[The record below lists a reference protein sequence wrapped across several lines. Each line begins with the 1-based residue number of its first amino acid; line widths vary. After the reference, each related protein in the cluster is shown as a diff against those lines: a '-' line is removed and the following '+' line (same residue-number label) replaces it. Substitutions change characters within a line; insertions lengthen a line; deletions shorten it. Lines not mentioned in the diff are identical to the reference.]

1 MMISKKFAPDYSRVA
16 VELKKKGEGYVRV
29 AKIDATAYEPLA

>member
-1 MMISKKFAPDYSRVA
+1 MKSKKFAPDYSKVA
-16 VELKKKGEGYVRV
+16 VELKKKGEGYVPV